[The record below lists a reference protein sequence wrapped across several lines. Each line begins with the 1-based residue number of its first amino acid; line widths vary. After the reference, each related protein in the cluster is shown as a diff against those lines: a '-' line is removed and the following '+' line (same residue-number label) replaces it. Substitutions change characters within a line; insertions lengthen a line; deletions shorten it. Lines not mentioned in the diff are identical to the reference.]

1 MRMVL
6 FASLVTVG
14 LWVSAALA
22 QNSTSTVA
30 SSPQAL
36 KLSVTEQAVWEQEET
51 YWRFVKADNRE
62 GYLDLWDDRFVGW
75 PRFETVPI
83 HKNKITH
90 FISERKV
97 LDYKLEPLSVREF
110 GGDVV
115 VTLYRSTVHSTHR
128 TGGDESTRAVRLTHT
143 WMKTEK
149 GWRIIGGMS
158 AEDQTSSLSRST
170 ANANLLRRYHQIK
183 ISKGG

>member
-6 FASLVTVG
+6 FASFVTVG
-14 LWVSAALA
+14 LWVSVVVA

-36 KLSVTEQAVWEQEET
+36 KLTAVEQAVWEQEET
-51 YWRFVKADNRE
+51 YWRLVKADNRQ

-75 PRFETVPI
+75 PRFEAVPI
-83 HKNKITH
+83 HKDNVTH
-90 FISERKV
+90 FMSERKV
-97 LDYKLEPLSVREF
+97 LDYKLEPFSVRQF

-115 VTLYRSTVHSTHR
+115 VTLYRSIVRSADRTGANESTH
-128 TGGDESTRAVRLTHT
+128 AARLTHT
-143 WMKTEK
+143 WMKTDK

-158 AEDQTSSLSRST
+158 AEDQTSSLSQSSPNVRP
-170 ANANLLRRYHQIK
+170 
-183 ISKGG
+183 